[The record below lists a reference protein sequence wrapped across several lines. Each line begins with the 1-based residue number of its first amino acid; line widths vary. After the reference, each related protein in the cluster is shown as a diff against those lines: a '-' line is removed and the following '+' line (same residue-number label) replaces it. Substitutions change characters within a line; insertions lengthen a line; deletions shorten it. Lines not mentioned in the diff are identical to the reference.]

1 MTSLRVGLVQT
12 DVVWGDPQTNRA
24 RVEEALGALSP
35 CDLAVLPELWSCSY
49 DNPRLEAAAEE
60 SPLCLET
67 VAEWCRRTGSW
78 VLAGT
83 LPWRTPEGLVN
94 RAFLLDEAGGVRG
107 TYDKAHLFPLL
118 AEPAHFRPGPA
129 PLLASFRGVSLG
141 TAVCYDIRFPEYLRR
156 LALGGAELLL
166 VCAQWP
172 QARLEAWRILL
183 RARAVENQMLVVAVN
198 RCGWGGGDLY
208 GGHSLVAAPDGSL
221 LFEAGEDPCATVVDL
236 DLSLVG
242 RARKALPVF
251 RDRRTDLYGF
261 VGERPGPD

>member
-12 DVVWGDPQTNRA
+12 DVAWGDPQTNRV
-24 RVEEALGALSP
+24 RVGEALASLPP

-60 SPLCLET
+60 SPRCLET

-78 VLAGT
+78 ALAGT

-118 AEPAHFRPGPA
+118 AEPAHFRPGSA
-129 PLLASFRGVSLG
+129 PLLASFRGVCLG

-172 QARLEAWRILL
+172 QVRLEAWRILL

-261 VGERPGPD
+261 AGERPGPD